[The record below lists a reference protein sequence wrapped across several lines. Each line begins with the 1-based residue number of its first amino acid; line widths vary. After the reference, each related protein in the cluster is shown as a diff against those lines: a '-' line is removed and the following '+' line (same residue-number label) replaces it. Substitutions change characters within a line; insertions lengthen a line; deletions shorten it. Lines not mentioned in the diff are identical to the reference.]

1 MLPVRKSEMFV
12 SRSCFPWG
20 RCLIR
25 KGPGMGLW
33 GPIFSHLITMPSPL
47 AGWIQGW
54 AARIILLCGTWTD
67 KSFVFFFLIRWSR
80 LRLSR
85 IRLSLNIPKP
95 KAGRETDFPSG
106 NSWAVWA
113 LVASFAWLLWNC
125 TTPKPALGEGCSRGD
140 ICLSVIRAEKRSGLR
155 HQRHRNSG
163 VSFVLWACD
172 DYNST
177 LKVKG
182 VLSALTL
189 VWALPEISTLLDMG
203 FRDGTLWPW
212 SLVTFVLSVSA
223 EHLWLTKPCAKKAR
237 TIYLHYSSILC
248 AFGECDFVQ
257 VLQLALEIEW

>member
-1 MLPVRKSEMFV
+1 
-12 SRSCFPWG
+12 
-20 RCLIR
+20 
-25 KGPGMGLW
+25 
-33 GPIFSHLITMPSPL
+33 MPSPL

-182 VLSALTL
+182 MLPGRPWYFTECSPIGLVFAWNKHWARCGIQGWRRCGLGPWWPLFFQYLLNICDLPNPALRRLGRSICTIPPSY
-189 VWALPEISTLLDMG
+189 VH
-203 FRDGTLWPW
+203 
-212 SLVTFVLSVSA
+212 SVSV
-223 EHLWLTKPCAKKAR
+223 
-237 TIYLHYSSILC
+237 ILC
-248 AFGECDFVQ
+248 RCFS
-257 VLQLALEIEW
+257 